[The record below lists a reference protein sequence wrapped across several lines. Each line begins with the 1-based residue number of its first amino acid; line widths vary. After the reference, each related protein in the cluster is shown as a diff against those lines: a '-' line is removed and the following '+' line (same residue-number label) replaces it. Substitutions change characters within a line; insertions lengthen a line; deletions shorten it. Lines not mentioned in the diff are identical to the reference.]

1 MRSPLLPR
9 RDLLAAAAAP
19 ALARPALGQGTAAA
33 ARVLK
38 FVPQS
43 DLAVLDPIVTTAN
56 ATRHHGFAVWD
67 TLYGFNQDYRPD
79 PQMAEGHEVANDG
92 RRVTIRLREG
102 LKFHDGEPV
111 RAADC
116 AASIRRWAAR
126 DPLGQVLLARSE
138 EIAAADERTILIRLS
153 RPFPQLFAALA
164 KPSAPVCFIMPE
176 RLAATDPARPV
187 AEIIGSGPFRFVERS
202 PGSRVVYE
210 RFADYV
216 PRPEG
221 VPTWTAGPK
230 RVHFDRVEWHVM
242 PDAATA
248 AAALQAG
255 EVDWWENPLG
265 DLQPA
270 LRRNRS
276 VVMEVPDPIG
286 FIGMARFNALH
297 PPFDRPAIRRILL
310 GAVDQGAFMSAVVGA
325 DRSLWRDDIGI
336 FPPGTPLANDAGMG
350 VLTSARD
357 PDRVKR
363 ELSEAGYGGE
373 KVVLLAA
380 NDFPT
385 LSALANVGAETL
397 RRVGMEVEVVS
408 DEWAALMQRR
418 ARRDPPEH
426 GGWSM
431 FFTFWT
437 GLDMMNPGVNQALRG
452 TGERAWFGWPTMAR
466 MEELRDQWFDA
477 PNLEAEQRLAREI
490 QAEALREAPYLPLGQ
505 YFQATAYRRG
515 LSGMLKGLPVFWN
528 IQRG

>member
-1 MRSPLLPR
+1 MPHPR
-9 RDLLAAAAAP
+9 RRHLLAATAALT
-19 ALARPALGQGTAAA
+19 LARPALGQGTAGA

-38 FVPQS
+38 FIPQS
-43 DLAVLDPIVTTAN
+43 DAAVLDPIVTTAN

-67 TLYGFNQDYRPD
+67 TLYGVNQDLLPE
-79 PQMAEGHEVANDG
+79 PQMAEGHEVGNDG
-92 RRVTIRLREG
+92 RRVAIRLREG
-102 LKFHDGEPV
+102 LKFHDGTPV

-116 AASIRRWAAR
+116 VASIRRWAAR
-126 DPLGQVLLARSE
+126 DPLGQVLMARTE
-138 EIAAADERTILIRLS
+138 EIAAPDERTILLRLA

-187 AEIIGSGPFRFVERS
+187 AEIVGSGPFRFVERI
-202 PGSRVVYE
+202 PGSRIVYE

-216 PRPEG
+216 PRAEG

-230 RVHFDRVEWHVM
+230 RTHFDRVEWHVM

-248 AAALQAG
+248 AAALQSG
-255 EVDWWENPLG
+255 EADWWENPLP
-265 DLQPA
+265 DLQA
-270 LRRNRS
+270 TLRRNRG

-297 PPFDRPAIRRILL
+297 PPFDKPAIRRILL
-310 GAVDQGAFMSAVVGA
+310 GAVDQDAFMSAVVGA
-325 DRSLWRDDIGI
+325 DRSLWRDDVGI
-336 FPPGTPLANDAGMG
+336 FPPGSALANDEGMD
-350 VLTSARD
+350 VLTAARD
-357 PDRVKR
+357 PERVKR
-363 ELSEAGYGGE
+363 ELSEAGYAGE

-397 RRVGMEVEVVS
+397 KRVGMEVEVVS
-408 DEWAALMQRR
+408 GEWAALVQRR
-418 ARRDPPEH
+418 ARREPPDR

-431 FFTFWT
+431 FFTVWT
-437 GLDMMNPGVNQALRG
+437 GLDMLNPGVNQALRG
-452 TGERAWFGWPTMAR
+452 TGDRAWFGWPTMPR
-466 MEELRDQWFDA
+466 LEELRMQWFDA
-477 PNLEAEQRLAREI
+477 PTLEAEQRIAREI
-490 QAEALREAPYLPLGQ
+490 QAEALREAPYMPLGQ

-515 LSGMLKGLPVFWN
+515 LTGMLKGLPVFWN